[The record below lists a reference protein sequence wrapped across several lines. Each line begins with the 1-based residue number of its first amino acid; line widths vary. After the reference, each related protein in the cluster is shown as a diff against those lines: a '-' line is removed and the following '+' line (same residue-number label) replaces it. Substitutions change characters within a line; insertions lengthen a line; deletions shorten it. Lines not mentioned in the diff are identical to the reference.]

1 MIVAAVIAATA
12 LVGFGA
18 FGPAIGRRLPPV
30 AATAIL
36 VVGSL
41 VVVGSSCVLLGVI
54 GLSWLSGLL
63 WGRFTP
69 RVAVPPRFVDPVP
82 NVVGVACL
90 LVLALV
96 LAGGLATAGRLVRG
110 VVGLL
115 HGIPAAASSGA
126 PSAAPVATGEAPVK
140 VGGDHPLV
148 VLDDD
153 VPDAFTIPRPAGRI
167 FVTTGLLAALSTPEQ
182 RVVLV
187 HEEAHLRYHHGWLR
201 FAADLA
207 AGFLPVLRPA
217 AAGVRDALERWAD
230 EYVARRVGNRTLVAR
245 AVAHAALLRSAAPA
259 PSVAS
264 FAPRATDGDVT
275 RRVRS
280 LLEPAPRR
288 GRWLAGTLV
297 GLLAVGG
304 LSTVVAASTGEDQVD
319 AALDATRVVVST
331 PAQLGP
337 FRITPATIGP
347 LRVAPSSSGS
357 IGVRRD
363 R

>member
-1 MIVAAVIAATA
+1 MIVAAVIAAAA

-69 RVAVPPRFVDPVP
+69 RVAVRPEFVDPVP
-82 NVVGVACL
+82 TVLGVACL
-90 LVLALV
+90 LLLGLV
-96 LAGGLATAGRLVRG
+96 LAGGLATAGRLIRG
-110 VVGLL
+110 LVALL
-115 HGIPAAASSGA
+115 RGIPAAGV
-126 PSAAPVATGEAPVK
+126 PDGPVAAPLDAPTDL
-140 VGGDHPLV
+140 GGDHPLV

-207 AGFLPVLRPA
+207 SGFLPVLRPA

-259 PSVAS
+259 ASVAS
-264 FAPRATDGDVT
+264 FASRATDGDVT

-297 GLLAVGG
+297 ALLAVGG
-304 LSTVVAASTGEDQVD
+304 LSTVVAASTGGVQVD

-337 FRITPATIGP
+337 FRVTPAKIGP
-347 LRVAPSSSGS
+347 LRVAPSRTGS
-357 IGVRRD
+357 IGLLRD